1 VALYYMMDPK
11 LVELGVMPSL
21 EVGKAEYDSYIRNGL
36 LVQLR
41 RIKPGKDVEEA
52 HMRNRLWV
60 SAWAYEKGLAD
71 SVIVKVTRNGD
82 TYYDI
87 RDYEKLRG
95 LFGDLLREVQR
106 IKSQGDYAAGKALVE
121 NYGVKVD
128 QAIHAEV
135 LRRAERIKTK
145 PYAGFIQPEME
156 AVLDKDGNITDVKVS
171 YPTDFLGQMLRYAE
185 RHSFLPDAN

>member
-1 VALYYMMDPK
+1 VALYYIMDPK

-21 EVGKAEYDSYIRNGL
+21 EVGHAEYDSYIRNGL

-60 SAWAYEKGLAD
+60 SAWAYEKSLAD
-71 SVIVKVTRNGD
+71 SVIVKVVRDGD

-87 RDYEKLRG
+87 RDYGKLRE
-95 LFGDLLREVQR
+95 LFGQLLREVQR

-135 LRRAERIKTK
+135 LRRAEKIKTK

-156 AVLDKDGNITDVKVS
+156 AVTDKDGNITDVKVS
-171 YPTDFLGQMLRYAE
+171 YPKDFIGQMLRYAQK
-185 RHSFLPDAN
+185 HSFLPDEN